1 MKTKKSAISISVLVI
16 ALGVAWL
23 LNVMGVIPGV
33 DWIWVISLGVSG
45 ILLLAFSQFDR
56 FTFVVG
62 TSLIVCS
69 VLSVLRQTK
78 ALSVNIEAP
87 VLFITVGILSLLAQ
101 VLPIPA
107 TPKDEPTLPPEEK
120 P

>member
-1 MKTKKSAISISVLVI
+1 MKTKKSAISISFLVI

-23 LNVMGVIPGV
+23 LNEMGVIPGV
-33 DWIWVISLGVSG
+33 DMIWPTCLGVSG
-45 ILLLAFSQFDR
+45 ILMLAFSPFDR

-69 VLSVLRQTK
+69 VLSVLRQTE
-78 ALSVNIEAP
+78 ALSVKLEAP
-87 VLFITVGILSLLAQ
+87 VLFITVGILSLLSQ

-120 P
+120 L